1 MPGFDGTGP
10 RGMGPMTGGG
20 RGLCNPRG
28 MRASRRGGAYRG
40 YPGTPYPPYGG
51 SAPVASY
58 GYNPGMTAGQEMES
72 LRSQAQAMAE
82 RLEQIQKRLQEL
94 EGK

>member
-28 MRASRRGGAYRG
+28 IRASRRGGAYRG
-40 YPGTPYPPYGG
+40 YLGAPYPPYEGPT
-51 SAPVASY
+51 AVASY
-58 GYNPGMTAGQEMES
+58 SRYPEMTKEQETEF
-72 LRSQAQAMAE
+72 LKSQAQAMAE
-82 RLEQIQKRLQEL
+82 QLEQIQKRLQEL

>member
-20 RGLCNPRG
+20 RGFCGSRG
-28 MRASRRGGAYRG
+28 MRASRWGGVYRG
-40 YPGTPYPPYGG
+40 YP
-51 SAPVASY
+51 
-58 GYNPGMTAGQEMES
+58 YNPGMTAGQEMES
-72 LRSQAQAMAE
+72 LRRQAQAMAE
-82 RLEQIQKRLQEL
+82 QLEQIQKRLQEL